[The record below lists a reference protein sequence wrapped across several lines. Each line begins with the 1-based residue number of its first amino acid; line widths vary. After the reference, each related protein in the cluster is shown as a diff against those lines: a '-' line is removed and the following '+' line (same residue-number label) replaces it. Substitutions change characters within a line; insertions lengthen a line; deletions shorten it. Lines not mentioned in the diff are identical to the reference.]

1 MRGLPLRNS
10 HDKRHDKR
18 HNGWHDHR
26 RNQRLIYHLDLL
38 SVLLAKELKVRYKN
52 SILGYLWSLLNPLT
66 MALIFYF
73 AFKVILRVPI
83 ENYSFFLIT
92 GLFPWQ
98 WFSNSVSSSTGILLG
113 NASIIKKVNFPRHF
127 IPLANVLNDLTHFLL
142 TIPVI
147 AGFGLFFGVYP
158 TLWWFVGIPALI
170 LAQFLITYGLSLFVA
185 SANLFF
191 RDLERL
197 VGIFLMVLFY
207 GTPIFYDLTLV
218 PESLRAY
225 LYLNPMTGI
234 ISCWRELFLKGS
246 FYFSFYIIYLSYAL
260 LVFLFGLFVFRKL
273 SPRFAE
279 VL

>member
-1 MRGLPLRNS
+1 MRGLPLRNR

>member
-1 MRGLPLRNS
+1 MRGLPLRN
-10 HDKRHDKR
+10 RHDKR

-158 TLWWFVGIPALI
+158 TLWWFVGIPALL

>member
-1 MRGLPLRNS
+1 LRNR

>member
-26 RNQRLIYHLDLL
+26 RDQRLIYHLDLL

>member
-1 MRGLPLRNS
+1 MRGLPLRNR

-26 RNQRLIYHLDLL
+26 RDQRLIYHLDLL